1 MDELLFEPPALEPLL
16 LEPLAAGAGL
26 LEPALEL
33 LPADELP
40 LAPGAL
46 EELLLGAAGLVADGF
61 TELLPGVLLDGRLA
75 SERRGVSEGC
85 GVLSSRLSV
94 EGLRLELPGC
104 ALRLRSSASRFN
116 CPSRCIRS
124 FDCGSEESASRAPS
138 IDGLVELRPSRV
150 ESLRL
155 SSNGRIACRSIRWL
169 STP

>member
-1 MDELLFEPPALEPLL
+1 MLDELLFEPPALEPLL

-33 LPADELP
+33 LPADEL
-40 LAPGAL
+40 LLVPGAL
-46 EELLLGAAGLVADGF
+46 EELLLGAAGLVAEGF
-61 TELLPGVLLDGRLA
+61 AELLPGVLLDGRLA

-85 GVLSSRLSV
+85 GVLSV

-104 ALRLRSSASRFN
+104 ALRLRSSVSRFN

-124 FDCGSEESASRAPS
+124 FVCGSAESASRAPS
-138 IDGLVELRPSRV
+138 IDGLVELRPSKV
-150 ESLRL
+150 DSLRVP
-155 SSNGRIACRSIRWL
+155 SSGRIACRSIRWL